1 MTKHTPGPWTVRT
14 RREHGSYCYEGG
26 GAHATIAS
34 PSTGVFVAEAKCGP
48 KMAEAN
54 AARIVACVNALDG
67 IDDPEAFMGEVAA
80 LIAIAAGLS
89 TLVDG
94 WGGLST
100 HAVEINAVGS
110 GATALL
116 AKLPTEDN

>member
-67 IDDPEAFMGEVAA
+67 IDDPEAFMEAA
-80 LIAIAAGLS
+80 KHITRELTDGILAHGLSSDQRELLFSLVWAAG
-89 TLVDG
+89 G
-94 WGGLST
+94 RR
-100 HAVEINAVGS
+100 
-110 GATALL
+110 
-116 AKLPTEDN
+116 

>member
-1 MTKHTPGPWTVRT
+1 MPKHTAGPWTVRT

-54 AARIVACVNALDG
+54 AARIVACVNACEG
-67 IDDPEAFMGEVAA
+67 MDDPGVGRRRTTMSTTAVIAFWAIYIGAPLVALA
-80 LIAIAAGLS
+80 F
-89 TLVDG
+89 T
-94 WGGLST
+94 GGT
-100 HAVEINAVGS
+100 R
-110 GATALL
+110 
-116 AKLPTEDN
+116 